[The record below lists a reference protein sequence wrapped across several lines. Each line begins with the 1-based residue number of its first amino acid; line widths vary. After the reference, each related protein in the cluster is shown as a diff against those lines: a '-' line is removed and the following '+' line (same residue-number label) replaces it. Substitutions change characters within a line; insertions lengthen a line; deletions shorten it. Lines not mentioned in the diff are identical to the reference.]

1 MFEASARLKIRDG
14 QVDGFKEQVAEI
26 LRQTRERDEQPLRY
40 DWFLSEDGTE
50 CEVREI
56 YATADELLAQQQYV
70 REAKAR
76 LFEEFVVGHRM
87 AFYGEL
93 SPALAGA
100 LVAMRTEYTRFSLF
114 QGLDVEVPE
123 EVPA

>member
-1 MFEASARLKIRDG
+1 MFEATARLRIRDG
-14 QVDGFKEQVAEI
+14 RFEGFKQQVAEI
-26 LRQTRERDEQPLRY
+26 VRQTKEKDDQPLRY

-56 YATADELLAQQQYV
+56 YASADALLQQQQYV
-70 REAKAR
+70 REAKAQ
-76 LFEEFVVGHRM
+76 LFEEFVAGHHM
-87 AFYGEL
+87 TFYGEL

-100 LVAMRTEYTRFSLF
+100 LDAMGTEFTQFSFF